1 MTDTTVDI
9 AFSPCPNDTFIFH
22 AMLHGLVEKD
32 GLDFR
37 HHMDDIE
44 VLNKKAVLKTF
55 PVTKLSFFAY
65 LKLRK
70 YYEILDA
77 GSALGFGCGPLLIC
91 KNPGINLKT
100 AKVSIPGELTTANLL
115 LKLWN
120 PKIKNC
126 VITRFDNILSGV
138 ESGEFDA
145 GLIIHESRFV
155 YKDFGLKKIVDLG
168 LWWEQETEI
177 GRAHV

>member
-1 MTDTTVDI
+1 MADKTVDM

-22 AMLHGLVEKD
+22 AMLHELVD
-32 GLDFR
+32 RGDLDFR
-37 HHMDDIE
+37 HYMDDIE
-44 VLNKKAVLKTF
+44 ALNKKAVLKTF

-70 YYEILDA
+70 YYAILDA

-91 KNPGINLKT
+91 KNSGINLKT
-100 AKVSIPGELTTANLL
+100 AKIAIPGELTTANLL

-126 VITRFDNILSGV
+126 VITRFDNILAGV
-138 ESGEFDA
+138 KSGELDRK
-145 GLIIHESRFV
+145 SV
-155 YKDFGLKKIVDLG
+155 V
-168 LWWEQETEI
+168 
-177 GRAHV
+177 